1 MDNTKRFDGRSEL
14 YAKGRPQYAAG
25 LFEYL
30 KNTLGAEAG
39 SVFADVGSGTGIFT
53 AQLLERGYRVFA
65 VEPNRD
71 MREKA
76 EERLSRNANFLS
88 VNGSDGSMG
97 IPDRSVDFVTAAQA
111 FHWFGQEAFRRECRR
126 VLKPGGRVLLVYN
139 SRDEGAPCTR
149 ALAELRRKYRPE
161 FRGFSNGVSD
171 AGCRA
176 FFDGACTVYRAD
188 NTQRYDRQG
197 YIDRALSSS
206 YSLREN
212 DDGYAAYLKEL
223 HGIFDR
229 FSVNGLLTVPTDTV
243 AYIGTV

>member
-30 KNTLGAEAG
+30 KNTLGTEAG

-53 AQLLERGYRVFA
+53 AQLLERG
-65 VEPNRD
+65 
-71 MREKA
+71 
-76 EERLSRNANFLS
+76 
-88 VNGSDGSMG
+88 
-97 IPDRSVDFVTAAQA
+97 
-111 FHWFGQEAFRRECRR
+111 
-126 VLKPGGRVLLVYN
+126 
-139 SRDEGAPCTR
+139 
-149 ALAELRRKYRPE
+149 
-161 FRGFSNGVSD
+161 
-171 AGCRA
+171 
-176 FFDGACTVYRAD
+176 
-188 NTQRYDRQG
+188 YDRQG

>member
-14 YAKGRPQYAAG
+14 YAKGRPQYAA
-25 LFEYL
+25 EYL

-97 IPDRSVDFVTAAQA
+97 IPDR
-111 FHWFGQEAFRRECRR
+111 
-126 VLKPGGRVLLVYN
+126 
-139 SRDEGAPCTR
+139 
-149 ALAELRRKYRPE
+149 
-161 FRGFSNGVSD
+161 
-171 AGCRA
+171 
-176 FFDGACTVYRAD
+176 
-188 NTQRYDRQG
+188 
-197 YIDRALSSS
+197 
-206 YSLREN
+206 
-212 DDGYAAYLKEL
+212 
-223 HGIFDR
+223 